1 MSEHF
6 SPQPHQHLLFLVFL
20 TITILTRVK
29 WNLFQQKSGYC
40 PEFFLSCFFTLL
52 PRCRRDGGCNG
63 PKKCCFY
70 QCQQQ
75 CMQPWPTLD

>member
-1 MSEHF
+1 MKPS
-6 SPQPHQHLLFLVFL
+6 SLSLLSVAALL
-20 TITILTRVK
+20 WLRVAQANMK
-29 WNLFQQKSGYC
+29 EVQQKSGYC
-40 PEFFLSCFFTLL
+40 PEFFLSCSFTLL
-52 PRCRRDGGCNG
+52 PRCRRDGGCHG